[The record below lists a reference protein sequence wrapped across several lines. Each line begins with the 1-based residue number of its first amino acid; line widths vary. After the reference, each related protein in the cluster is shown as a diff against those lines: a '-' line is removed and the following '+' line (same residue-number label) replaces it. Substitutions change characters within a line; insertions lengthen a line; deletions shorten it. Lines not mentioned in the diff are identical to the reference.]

1 MFTWLAPSVPV
12 SELHRIRKW
21 HVDHEQDHPLEMQV
35 WDAVITCWFMGW
47 VGWLPTYALD
57 AWWAGPLCLLG
68 MLAPSLYI
76 TWRARAHALN
86 KLRCDW
92 IKN

>member
-1 MFTWLAPSVPV
+1 MKTWLAPAVPL

-21 HVDHEQDHPLEMQV
+21 HVEHAQDHPMEFQL

-47 VGWLPTYALD
+47 VGWLPTFALD
-57 AWWAGPLCLLG
+57 VWWAGPLCLLG
-68 MLAPSLYI
+68 MLAPSMYI
-76 TWRARAHALN
+76 AWRASAHARN
-86 KLRCDW
+86 TLRCAW

>member
-1 MFTWLAPSVPV
+1 MPKFITPAVPI

-21 HVDHEQDHPLEMQV
+21 HVEHAQEHPLEFQL

-47 VGWLPTYALD
+47 VGWLPTFALD

-68 MLAPSLYI
+68 MLAPSMYI
-76 TWRARAHALN
+76 AWRARAHARN
-86 KLRCDW
+86 TLRCDW
-92 IKN
+92 IKH